1 VAVAAPFRRA
11 GSLAALLAGVTFL
24 DELATGVPFAGSPEV
39 QGEFDVSYGQ
49 AAGWLL
55 AAAGLLALV
64 LEPPLFLLA
73 DRRSR
78 RPFVVG
84 GLFAVAATC
93 ALGAWAPS
101 YPWLF
106 AAILLYGPASGVACG
121 CAQATLMDAHPAQ
134 RERWMVRWTLS
145 GELGDL
151 AAPALV
157 AISVALGASYRL
169 GLAAA
174 GGLFALWALLLWRA
188 PFPARA
194 AEAASDG
201 AGASE
206 SVADPPF
213 GAALRAALR
222 RREVWLWAVAA
233 LLCDLL
239 DEIVVAF
246 GALHLR
252 DGLGLG
258 AAPRAAILG
267 AGVAG
272 GAFGLLAAER
282 LLARFDARRLL
293 LAACAACAVCYALWL
308 RAESAFASGALFAA
322 TGAFAALHYPIAQ
335 AQLYRAVPESS
346 GSVNALSTALGAL
359 AIPLPLLLGVAAD
372 RAGLGFALALLL
384 AQPLGVAA
392 AALIALRARR

>member
-1 VAVAAPFRRA
+1 VVVAAPLRRA
-11 GSLAALLAGVTFL
+11 RGLAGLLVGVTFL

-39 QGEFDVSYGQ
+39 QGEFGVSYGQ

-73 DRRSR
+73 DRRPR
-78 RPFVVG
+78 RGFVVG
-84 GLFAVAATC
+84 GLLAVAAAC
-93 ALGAWAPS
+93 ALGAAAPS

-121 CAQATLMDAHPAQ
+121 CAQASLMDAHPAQ

-157 AISVALGASYRL
+157 AVSVALGASYRL

-174 GGLFALWALLLWRA
+174 GALFALWALLLWRA
-188 PFPARA
+188 PFPQRV
-194 AEAASDG
+194 AEAP
-201 AGASE
+201 AGA
-206 SVADPPF
+206 VDPPLA
-213 GAALRAALR
+213 AALRAALR
-222 RREVWLWAVAA
+222 RRDVWLWGVAA

-272 GAFGLLAAER
+272 GALGLLAAER
-282 LLARFDARRLL
+282 LVARFDARRLL

-308 RAESAFASGALFAA
+308 HADTALASGALFAA
-322 TGAFAALHYPIAQ
+322 TGAFAAMQYPIAQ

-346 GSVNALSTALGAL
+346 GSVNALSTVLGAL
-359 AIPLPLLLGVAAD
+359 AIPVPFLLGVVAD
-372 RAGLGFALALLL
+372 RAGLAAALALLL

-392 AALIALRARR
+392 AALMALRARR

>member
-1 VAVAAPFRRA
+1 MVPGPLRRS
-11 GSLAALLAGVTFL
+11 GGLAALLVGVTFF
-24 DELATGVPFAGSPEV
+24 DELASGVPFAGSPEV
-39 QGEFDVSYGQ
+39 QRAFGVSYGQ

-73 DRRSR
+73 DRRPR
-78 RPFVVG
+78 RGFVVG
-84 GLFAVAATC
+84 GLLAVAAC
-93 ALGAWAPS
+93 CGLGAVAPS

-121 CAQATLMDAHPAQ
+121 CAQATLMDANPQQ

-157 AISVALGASYRL
+157 ALSVALGASYRL
-169 GLAAA
+169 GFAAA
-174 GGLFALWALLLWRA
+174 GVLFALWALLLSRTAFPPRA
-188 PFPARA
+188 GAAPSAD
-194 AEAASDG
+194 AEA
-201 AGASE
+201 
-206 SVADPPF
+206 PF
-213 GAALRAALR
+213 GAALRDALR
-222 RREVWLWAVAA
+222 RREVWLWGVAA

-252 DGLGLG
+252 DAVGLG
-258 AAPRAAILG
+258 AGARAVVLG

-272 GAFGLLAAER
+272 GALGLLAAEP
-282 LLARFDARRLL
+282 LLARFDPRRLL
-293 LAACAACAVCYALWL
+293 LAACAACAVSYALWL
-308 RAESAFASGALFAA
+308 RADSALASGALFAA
-322 TGAFAALHYPIAQ
+322 TGAFAALHYPITQ
-335 AQLYRAVPESS
+335 AQLYRAIPESS
-346 GSVNALSTALGAL
+346 GSVNALSTVLGAL
-359 AIPLPLLLGVAAD
+359 AIPVPFLLGVVAD
-372 RAGLGFALALLL
+372 RVGLGAALALLL
-384 AQPLGVAA
+384 AQPLGVGA